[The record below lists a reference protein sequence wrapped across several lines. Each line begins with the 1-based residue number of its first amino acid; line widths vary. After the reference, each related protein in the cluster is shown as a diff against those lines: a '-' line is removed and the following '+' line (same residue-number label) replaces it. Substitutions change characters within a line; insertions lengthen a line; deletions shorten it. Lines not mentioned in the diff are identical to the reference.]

1 MSVLNVCTTEMDRYR
16 HHQHQRISSL
26 YHRFYPMSN
35 DDLSSYT
42 ASSKNSSF
50 EVIFSRLLDA
60 LIFTS
65 AIAITAYSY
74 LTGTLLDQPVSYVEA
89 PPKPILKKMATRQ
102 IEDSKRRR
110 TQEWAEQ
117 QLLTQPVVLTGVV
130 ASSSSKSSKK
140 KRSQSTSH
148 IKVQPLDLDMKR
160 DKKRTHSLPAKPVE
174 REDEIISQIQSL
186 IQLGQ
191 DALSSPVNY

>member
-1 MSVLNVCTTEMDRYR
+1 MLFSHSLSLSPFFIPPFKLYNMSVLNVCTTEMDRYK

-74 LTGTLLDQPVSYVEA
+74 LTGTLLDQPVSYVEG

-117 QLLTQPVVLTGVV
+117 QILTQPIVLTGV
-130 ASSSSKSSKK
+130 APSSSSKSSKK

-148 IKVQPLDLDMKR
+148 IKV
-160 DKKRTHSLPAKPVE
+160 THHH
-174 REDEIISQIQSL
+174 IW
-186 IQLGQ
+186 
-191 DALSSPVNY
+191 

>member
-35 DDLSSYT
+35 DDMSSYT
-42 ASSKNSSF
+42 SSSKNSSF

-74 LTGTLLDQPVSYVEA
+74 LTGTLIDQPASYVEA
-89 PPKPILKKMATRQ
+89 PPKPIMKKIATKQ

-110 TQEWAEQ
+110 TQEWAEDQ
-117 QLLTQPVVLTGVV
+117 ILTQPIVLTGV
-130 ASSSSKSSKK
+130 KNKK
-140 KRSQSTSH
+140 KRSQSISH
-148 IKVQPLDLDMKR
+148 IKVKR
-160 DKKRTHSLPAKPVE
+160 
-174 REDEIISQIQSL
+174 
-186 IQLGQ
+186 
-191 DALSSPVNY
+191 

>member
-117 QLLTQPVVLTGVV
+117 QILTQPIALAGAV
-130 ASSSSKSSKK
+130 APSSSSKSSKK

-148 IKVQPLDLDMKR
+148 IKV
-160 DKKRTHSLPAKPVE
+160 THHH
-174 REDEIISQIQSL
+174 I
-186 IQLGQ
+186 
-191 DALSSPVNY
+191 

>member
-1 MSVLNVCTTEMDRYR
+1 MYINSRKKTNGKCSFHSLSFSSPPPLSLSSPFKLYNMSVLNVCTTEMDRYR

-42 ASSKNSSF
+42 SSSKNSSF

-74 LTGTLLDQPVSYVEA
+74 LTGTLIDQPVSYVEA
-89 PPKPILKKMATRQ
+89 PPKPMLKKMTTRH

-117 QLLTQPVVLTGVV
+117 QILTQPIVPTGV
-130 ASSSSKSSKK
+130 ASSSSKSKK

-148 IKVQPLDLDMKR
+148 IKV
-160 DKKRTHSLPAKPVE
+160 
-174 REDEIISQIQSL
+174 IIYHI
-186 IQLGQ
+186 
-191 DALSSPVNY
+191 

>member
-1 MSVLNVCTTEMDRYR
+1 MDRYR

-35 DDLSSYT
+35 DDMSSYT
-42 ASSKNSSF
+42 SSSKNSSF

-74 LTGTLLDQPVSYVEA
+74 LTGTLIDQPASYVEA
-89 PPKPILKKMATRQ
+89 SPKPIMKKIATKQ

-110 TQEWAEQ
+110 TQEWAEDQ
-117 QLLTQPVVLTGVV
+117 ILTQPIVLTGV
-130 ASSSSKSSKK
+130 KNKK
-140 KRSQSTSH
+140 KRSQSISY
-148 IKVQPLDLDMKR
+148 IKVKR
-160 DKKRTHSLPAKPVE
+160 
-174 REDEIISQIQSL
+174 
-186 IQLGQ
+186 
-191 DALSSPVNY
+191 

>member
-1 MSVLNVCTTEMDRYR
+1 
-16 HHQHQRISSL
+16 
-26 YHRFYPMSN
+26 MSN

-117 QLLTQPVVLTGVV
+117 QLLTQNIVLTGV
-130 ASSSSKSSKK
+130 APSSSSKSSKK
-140 KRSQSTSH
+140 KRSQSASH

-160 DKKRTHSLPAKPVE
+160 DKKRTHSLPAEPVE

>member
-1 MSVLNVCTTEMDRYR
+1 
-16 HHQHQRISSL
+16 
-26 YHRFYPMSN
+26 MSN
-35 DDLSSYT
+35 DDMSSYT
-42 ASSKNSSF
+42 SSSKNSSF

-74 LTGTLLDQPVSYVEA
+74 LTGTLLDQPASYVEA
-89 PPKPILKKMATRQ
+89 PPKPIMKKIVTKH

-117 QLLTQPVVLTGVV
+117 QILNQPIVLTGV
-130 ASSSSKSSKK
+130 AKAKK
-140 KRSQSTSH
+140 KRSTSSSH

-160 DKKRTHSLPAKPVE
+160 EKKRTQSLPSKPVE

>member
-1 MSVLNVCTTEMDRYR
+1 MFFSLSLSFSSPPLSLSSPFKLYNMSVLNVCTTEMDRYR

-42 ASSKNSSF
+42 SSSKNSSF

-74 LTGTLLDQPVSYVEA
+74 LTGTLIDQPVSYVEA
-89 PPKPILKKMATRQ
+89 PPKPMLKKMATRH

-117 QLLTQPVVLTGVV
+117 QILTQPIVLTGV
-130 ASSSSKSSKK
+130 APSSSKSKK

-148 IKVQPLDLDMKR
+148 IKV
-160 DKKRTHSLPAKPVE
+160 
-174 REDEIISQIQSL
+174 IIYHI
-186 IQLGQ
+186 
-191 DALSSPVNY
+191 

>member
-1 MSVLNVCTTEMDRYR
+1 
-16 HHQHQRISSL
+16 
-26 YHRFYPMSN
+26 MSN
-35 DDLSSYT
+35 DDMSSYT
-42 ASSKNSSF
+42 SSSKNSSF

-74 LTGTLLDQPVSYVEA
+74 LTGTLIDQPASYVEA
-89 PPKPILKKMATRQ
+89 PPKPIMKKITTKQ
-102 IEDSKRRR
+102 IEESKRRR
-110 TQEWAEQ
+110 TQEWAEDQ
-117 QLLTQPVVLTGVV
+117 ILAQPIVLTEV
-130 ASSSSKSSKK
+130 KSKK
-140 KRSQSTSH
+140 KRSKSASH

-160 DKKRTHSLPAKPVE
+160 EKKRTQSLPSKPVE
-174 REDEIISQIQSL
+174 KEDELISQIQSL